1 MTASEAKGRGT
12 LVRQWLVERG
22 RALLEAVREQPVF
35 SALFFT
41 LAALTTVAHWKSPIG
56 PGQDFHYHLM
66 VASINARPSADPVA
80 ALYHPVSWFDAN
92 TLVYR
97 IAWPFEKLTD
107 PVRSFSIALLVVFY
121 LGFPTAVAYALRR
134 TGRAPWAAL
143 LAFATVYCKAW
154 SSNGYV
160 QFYTASTFV
169 VLTVAEFSV
178 LFDRSDA
185 KLRTAM
191 LRGAIFSTLLFLSHG
206 HAYAWTT
213 VLLGLFTLVA
223 IARDLA
229 RIPAEG
235 ARAAAK
241 RGFETAWRSLVT
253 IGPSLVLFSLWA
265 LRTQRVSAPGRGNIA
280 LQSVTPTVETK
291 LLGLWAYFVH
301 TRAANEFRDVVWFAL
316 VVLAMLLFGR
326 RDNKRGPWFEGFA
339 LLSLL
344 SFFVLPETVNG
355 QSIAPRH
362 VDMALWVL
370 PLALWPS
377 DASTAARET
386 SATLASSCKRPAR
399 EYLLVA
405 VVFSF
410 AWTRVRDITAELN
423 KAYVAETG
431 PLLALREPCL
441 RARRSP
447 LSVLGHAPMTR
458 ESAFLHSPHMHQA
471 HETLAALCG
480 VETPVY
486 DTNVFPHNLLP
497 LRYRV
502 AMPAPVY
509 IIERDPAWYTN
520 TLLWQKFDLVL
531 TSSWT
536 PTAADDEQ
544 LNRVAELVATS
555 GPYRLYRRR

>member
-1 MTASEAKGRGT
+1 M
-12 LVRQWLVERG
+12 RQWLVERG

-35 SALFFT
+35 SALFFA

-66 VASINARPSADPVA
+66 VAAINARPSGDPVA
-80 ALYHPVSWFDAN
+80 ALYHPISWFDAN

-107 PVRSFSIALLVVFY
+107 PVRAFSMALLLAFY

-143 LAFATVYCKAW
+143 LAFTTVYCKAW

-178 LFDRSDA
+178 LFDRSDD

-191 LRGAIFSTLLFLSHG
+191 LRGGIFSTLLFLAHG
-206 HAYAWTT
+206 HVYAWTT
-213 VLLGLFTLVA
+213 ALLGLFTLVA
-223 IARDLA
+223 IARDLSS
-229 RIPAEG
+229 IPADG

-241 RGFETAWRSLVT
+241 RAFETAWRSLVT

-265 LRTQRVSAPGRGNIA
+265 LRTQRASAAGRGNIA
-280 LQSVTPTVETK
+280 LQSVTPTVESK

-326 RDNKRGPWFEGFA
+326 RDNQRGPWFEGFA

-344 SFFVLPETVNG
+344 SFFVLPETVNA

-377 DASTAARET
+377 DASTATREA
-386 SATLASSCKRPAR
+386 SATLAASWKRPAR
-399 EYLLVA
+399 EYLLAA

-410 AWTRVRDITAELN
+410 AWTRVRAVTTELH

-431 PLLALREPCL
+431 PLLALREPCR

-447 LSVLGHAPMTR
+447 LSVLGYAPMTR

-471 HETLAALCG
+471 HETLAALCD

-486 DTNVFPHNLLP
+486 DTNVFPYNVVP

-509 IIERDPAWYTN
+509 IIERDPAWYAN
-520 TLLWQKFDLVL
+520 TLLWQKFDLVM

-536 PTAADDEQ
+536 PTAADEEP

>member
-1 MTASEAKGRGT
+1 
-12 LVRQWLVERG
+12 
-22 RALLEAVREQPVF
+22 
-35 SALFFT
+35 
-41 LAALTTVAHWKSPIG
+41 
-56 PGQDFHYHLM
+56 M
-66 VASINARPSADPVA
+66 VAAIHARPSTDPVA
-80 ALYHPVSWFDAN
+80 ALYHPISWFDAN

-107 PVRSFSIALLVVFY
+107 PVRAFSIALLLTFY

-143 LAFATVYCKAW
+143 LAFTVVYCKSW

-160 QFYTASTFV
+160 PFYSASTFV

-178 LFDRSDA
+178 LFDRSDE
-185 KLRTAM
+185 RPHRAM
-191 LRGAIFSTLLFLSHG
+191 IRGAICSTLLFLAHG

-213 VLLGLFTLVA
+213 LLLGLFTLLA
-223 IARDLA
+223 IVRDLLRFA
-229 RIPAEG
+229 SEEG
-235 ARAAAK
+235 KAGAKAAA
-241 RGFETAWRSLVT
+241 RRAFETAWRSLVT

-265 LRTQRVSAPGRGNIA
+265 IRTQSAGAAARAHTSLQIVS
-280 LQSVTPTVETK
+280 PTVESK
-291 LLGLWAYFVH
+291 LLSFWAYFVH
-301 TRAANEFRDVVWFAL
+301 TRAAHEFRDVVWFAL

-326 RDNKRGPWFEGFA
+326 REHTRGPWFEGFT
-339 LLSLL
+339 LLSWL
-344 SFFVLPETVNG
+344 SFFVLPETINA

-377 DASTAARET
+377 DTATAAGQT
-386 SATLASSCKRPAR
+386 STTRARSCKRSAL

-405 VVFSF
+405 IVFSF
-410 AWTRVRDITAELN
+410 SWARIRSVTTELH
-423 KAYVAETG
+423 KAYVAETA

-447 LSVLGHAPMTR
+447 LSVLGYAPMTR

-486 DTNVFPHNLLP
+486 DTHVFPHNLLP

-502 AMPAPVY
+502 AMPAPVH
-509 IIERDPAWYTN
+509 IVERNPAWYADS
-520 TLLWQKFDLVL
+520 LLWKSFDLVL

-536 PTAADDEQ
+536 PTAADQEVLD
-544 LNRVAELVATS
+544 RVAELVATS